1 MSDMLTYADVMQA
14 IFFNTEPVWAVPLP
28 PLDIG
33 PSAKMGSGFRD
44 LSSVSQGIDPPLV
57 LAAQSVCKVAAIFQW
72 SGEYPTEAPSN
83 PVRNGLSYLSMI
95 APYQLA
101 RCNAVY
107 HNTGTLDECVCLAL
121 ILLHHVVLRNDGTIT
136 PAMLQVEYQFWQAL
150 EQAEEKG
157 VMAGV
162 APRLYVWMCFMGAT
176 VSVLLADGGRTR
188 FSCVAVEKLRRVQ
201 AKAGVVGWESVR
213 TDVLEEFCWVGVV
226 QEEMF
231 RRMWTEVEHLNTTG
245 IHGPG
250 VAKLP
255 ATNQNLLPPAG

>member
-1 MSDMLTYADVMQA
+1 MAQGNGLEIRKHISGLVHLVIVRGGLHYLGLGGLVSDMLTYADVMQA

-28 PLDIG
+28 PLDIS
-33 PSAKMGSGFRD
+33 PSAKMGSGFRG
-44 LSSVSQGIDPPLV
+44 LSSASQGIDPPLV
-57 LAAQSVCKVAAIFQW
+57 LAAQSVCKVAAIFQ
-72 SGEYPTEAPSN
+72 
-83 PVRNGLSYLSMI
+83 
-95 APYQLA
+95 
-101 RCNAVY
+101 C
-107 HNTGTLDECVCLAL
+107 TGTLDECVCLAL

-136 PAMLQVEYQFWQAL
+136 PAILQVEYQFWQAL

-157 VMAGV
+157 VMAAV
-162 APRLYVWMCFMGAT
+162 APRLYVWMCCMGAT
-176 VSVLLADGGRTR
+176 VSVLLANGGRTR

-245 IHGPG
+245 IHGDG
-250 VAKLP
+250 VAQLP